1 MSKAQKRKEA
11 KQKAD
16 AEREE
21 RIEREKAEMGDSD
34 RVLEEQVGASAR
46 SLRDGP
52 AHPYEPVRTHMPP
65 AVDSAYRQDRQAA
78 RANATVLDTDSQERF
93 ISPGKEF
100 DHILRR
106 GICARRIPPGGSP
119 SDARGLRHRRWRP
132 SCCRWACA

>member
-52 AHPYEPVRTHMPP
+52 AHPKPVRRHPPP
-65 AVDSAYRQDRQAA
+65 AVD
-78 RANATVLDTDSQERF
+78 
-93 ISPGKEF
+93 
-100 DHILRR
+100 
-106 GICARRIPPGGSP
+106 
-119 SDARGLRHRRWRP
+119 
-132 SCCRWACA
+132 